1 MHTEIWNI
9 LHHVHVIFQRCCL
22 ILFFL
27 LFSYVWYKLN
37 VTLLKKTRNFES
49 FLMNFYQRSPSVDK
63 GSFCWTDTK
72 EGEGCGTTVLS
83 GGVRLNIPHY
93 PIIRVSSISTSMV
106 VMTFLFSILYVILYR
121 LFTIVHDY
129 RMHWD
134 SVHHSPCVIR
144 WSSRQGSS
152 PSCPYYIW
160 FCICHD

>member
-1 MHTEIWNI
+1 
-9 LHHVHVIFQRCCL
+9 
-22 ILFFL
+22 
-27 LFSYVWYKLN
+27 
-37 VTLLKKTRNFES
+37 
-49 FLMNFYQRSPSVDK
+49 MNFYQRSPSVDK

-72 EGEGCGTTVLS
+72 EGEECGTTVLS
-83 GGVRLNIPHY
+83 GGVRFNIPHY

-152 PSCPYYIW
+152 PSCPYYI
-160 FCICHD
+160 

>member
-1 MHTEIWNI
+1 M
-9 LHHVHVIFQRCCL
+9 
-22 ILFFL
+22 
-27 LFSYVWYKLN
+27 
-37 VTLLKKTRNFES
+37 LLKKPRNFES

-63 GSFCWTDTK
+63 GSPSVDEGSPSVDEGSFCWTDTK
-72 EGEGCGTTVLS
+72 EGEECGTTVLS

-152 PSCPYYIW
+152 PSCPYFI
-160 FCICHD
+160 

>member
-1 MHTEIWNI
+1 MLSNF
-9 LHHVHVIFQRCCL
+9 V
-22 ILFFL
+22 FL

-37 VTLLKKTRNFES
+37 VMLLKKTQKFWE
-49 FLMNFYQRSPSVDK
+49 LPYELLPK
-63 GSFCWTDTK
+63 ITKCWRRTDTK
-72 EGEGCGTTVLS
+72 EGEECGTTVLS

>member
-1 MHTEIWNI
+1 M
-9 LHHVHVIFQRCCL
+9 
-22 ILFFL
+22 
-27 LFSYVWYKLN
+27 
-37 VTLLKKTRNFES
+37 LLKKPRNFES

-72 EGEGCGTTVLS
+72 EGEECGTTVLS

-106 VMTFLFSILYVILYR
+106 VMTFLFSILYR

-152 PSCPYYIW
+152 PSCPYYI
-160 FCICHD
+160 